1 MKTYKA
7 IILGPQCSGKT
18 TLKKYLKEHH
28 DLPLIEEDELFSELN
43 GGEYPKD
50 IEYKEN
56 TLRPK
61 LEEKIRESD
70 NLIFLTSYCER
81 SLLSD
86 LKIKGFKVI
95 QLELEMDEFK
105 KRNEKRMSEE
115 GYDDANVWAKEIF
128 SFHQDVRDKGLVDLG
143 VDATLPTNEIVERIL
158 KFLD

>member
-18 TLKKYLKEHH
+18 TLKKYFKKHH
-28 DLPLIEEDELFSELN
+28 SLPLVEEDELFSELN

-56 TLRPK
+56 TLRPR
-61 LEEKIRESD
+61 LEQKIRDSD

-81 SLLSD
+81 SLLME
-86 LKIKGFKVI
+86 LKEKGFKVI
-95 QLELEMDEFK
+95 QLELEMNEFQ
-105 KRNEKRMSEE
+105 KRNEKRMNEE
-115 GYDDANVWAKEIF
+115 GYYDANVWAKEIF
-128 SFHQDVRDKGLVDLG
+128 SFHQDIKDKGWVDLG
-143 VDATLPTNEIVERIL
+143 VDATLPTNEIVQRIL